1 LSGFFDLQKKAKGV
15 QKARVSKPGF
25 KKAKLA
31 TLLQRQVAKLV
42 CGLFDR

>member
-15 QKARVSKPGF
+15 QKARISKPGF